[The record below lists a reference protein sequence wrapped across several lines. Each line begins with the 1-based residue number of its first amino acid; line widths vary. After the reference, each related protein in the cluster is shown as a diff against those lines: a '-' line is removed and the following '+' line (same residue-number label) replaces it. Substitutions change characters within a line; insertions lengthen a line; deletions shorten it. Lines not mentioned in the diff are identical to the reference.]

1 MERLGVRGLSRI
13 VSVSGLLALLL
24 LSGCQL
30 IRQFVPPE
38 LRSIKSPIR
47 LSPFKHEV
55 TVQSAPGMGPAPF
68 KVDQANAGSA
78 EVTLTLS
85 NPTTS
90 VIRVIWTEGTFI
102 TADSMSY
109 PIGVKPGPDR
119 SSTEPTTIEPNGTLR
134 MTVVALAKDGKP
146 VVSGGKS
153 IEPPYRVGLKLTVE
167 RSIER
172 WKGTVWVF
180 VS

>member
-1 MERLGVRGLSRI
+1 
-13 VSVSGLLALLL
+13 
-24 LSGCQL
+24 
-30 IRQFVPPE
+30 
-38 LRSIKSPIR
+38 
-47 LSPFKHEV
+47 
-55 TVQSAPGMGPAPF
+55 MGPAPF

-90 VIRVIWTEGTFI
+90 AIRVIWTGGTFI

-109 PIGVKPGPDR
+109 PIGVKAGQDQP
-119 SSTEPTTIEPNGTLR
+119 STEPTIIEPNGTHR

-146 VVSGGKS
+146 VTSGGKS

>member
-1 MERLGVRGLSRI
+1 M
-13 VSVSGLLALLL
+13 
-24 LSGCQL
+24 
-30 IRQFVPPE
+30 
-38 LRSIKSPIR
+38 
-47 LSPFKHEV
+47 
-55 TVQSAPGMGPAPF
+55 TVQSAQGMGPAPF

-90 VIRVIWTEGTFI
+90 AIRVIWTEGTFI
-102 TADSMSY
+102 TAESMSY
-109 PIGVKPGPDR
+109 PIGVKTGQDQP
-119 SSTEPTTIEPNGTLR
+119 STLPTIIEPNGTLR

-146 VVSGGKS
+146 VASGGKS